1 MGLLCHLLNRRD
13 APGVK
18 NLGFGSQV
26 IAYALKKTDGCKGRY
41 PGATASGRD
50 SGIGPGPDD
59 GNRSNPLFAEWQ
71 QFALVLEQ
79 HHTLARGLQGLPAT
93 FLVVARDREIG
104 LVAIEP
110 VKFSCG
116 TED

>member
-13 APGVK
+13 ASGVK

-26 IAYALKKTDGCKGRY
+26 IAYAFKKTDGCKGRY
-41 PGATASGRD
+41 PAATASGRN

-59 GNRSNPLFAEWQ
+59 GYRSNPLFAEWQ
-71 QFALVLEQ
+71 QFALILEQ
-79 HHTLARGLQGLPAT
+79 HHAFARGLEGLPAT
-93 FLVVARDREIG
+93 FLVVAWDQEIG

-110 VKFSCG
+110 AKFGGG
-116 TED
+116 T